1 MKSPEAAANTDDP
14 PPERPRAPEPH
25 ECCDSGCDPCV
36 FDLYANAMDD
46 YETALAAWKTR
57 QKLRKNSQ

>member
-1 MKSPEAAANTDDP
+1 VTVPDAGFKADDQ

-36 FDLYANAMDD
+36 FDLYARAIDD
-46 YETALAAWKTR
+46 YERALAAWTERQALRTTR
-57 QKLRKNSQ
+57 Q